1 MWLGPEG
8 VAAVLAE
15 RTGKDPQTVVDEA
28 TSDIP
33 IRRFTTAEDVGDLV
47 AFLASA
53 RAGAITGTTVRIDGG
68 LTPSLYKTLRRHS
81 ARAGQLRQVQE
92 VF

>member
-8 VAAVLAE
+8 VAAVVGA

-28 TSDIP
+28 VAGIP
-33 IRRFTTAEDVGDLV
+33 VRRLTTAEEVGDLV
-47 AFLASA
+47 AFLASE

-68 LTPSLYKTLRRHS
+68 LTPS
-81 ARAGQLRQVQE
+81 V
-92 VF
+92 

>member
-15 RTGKDPQTVVDEA
+15 RTGKELQTVVDEA
-28 TSDIP
+28 ISGIP
-33 IRRFTTAEDVGDLV
+33 IGRLPTAEEVGDLV

-53 RAGAITGTTVRIDGG
+53 RAGAITGTTLRIDGG
-68 LTPSLYKTLRRHS
+68 LTPSI
-81 ARAGQLRQVQE
+81 
-92 VF
+92 